1 MNTAQYIMTASCKQV
16 NLLSW
21 ACNQAMRIHIGQLAD
36 PITVLNNFLIGYSRH
51 HHGEVCP
58 MEVQERLEELS
69 KLCWHNSNG
78 YNYDETSKDY
88 WQLYQ
93 VFKSSESTIGNSQFV
108 ITSHQVELLQKAC
121 EQAARLRAGQLDYS
135 LVDELMS
142 AYEKS
147 VGEKET
153 QKQSSAV
160 RKKICQTFDYLH
172 TLCWDMPVNAD
183 HGMNYDQDSDIWWD
197 MYQVFRYQLS
207 LDCHLTTDNAN
218 DWTVARNTPFQ
229 TSNEPLVKLT
239 NVSIQ

>member
-1 MNTAQYIMTASCKQV
+1 MNTAQYIMTANCKQV
-16 NLLSW
+16 NLLTL
-21 ACNQAMRIHIGQLAD
+21 ACNQAMRIHIGQLAA
-36 PITVLNNFLIGYSRH
+36 PLTVLNNFLIGYSRH
-51 HHGEVCP
+51 HHGEICP

-69 KLCWHNSNG
+69 KLCWHNSTG

-93 VFKSSESTIGNSQFV
+93 VFKSSESSLGNSQFV
-108 ITSHQVELLQKAC
+108 VTSHQVELLQKAC
-121 EQAARLRAGQLDYS
+121 EQAARLRAGQLDYT

-147 VGEKET
+147 VGEKEA

-183 HGMNYDQDSDIWWD
+183 HGMNSDQDSDIWWD
-197 MYQVFRYQLS
+197 MYQVFRYQLWQEHSIAAKIRDRS
-207 LDCHLTTDNAN
+207 LSCSE
-218 DWTVARNTPFQ
+218 PQQ
-229 TSNEPLVKLT
+229 TSEEKLVKLRFT
-239 NVSIQ
+239 NK